1 MAATPVI
8 LQDEAGQVYAV
19 GLEWKRIVVSG
30 SGAAAEQSGYE
41 FANKAGSNRLTFTRD
56 AKRNEVRGV
65 GHAKF
70 AKSDFEALSLAQAF
84 AMRFD
89 TTARAV
95 AAIALEQGLVWVC
108 AVSEGMVVNGYDF
121 VADSEEATARI
132 RELAR
137 RYPEGALVQYG
148 DGGILPD
155 AQILTLQEMQEM
167 ARQHASDCQMQPTRK
182 NQVALRKL
190 LTILGVLV
198 LVLAS
203 KYGYDHYKRY
213 RAAEAAR
220 QAADAAKPQLS
231 AQQAWDQGLAA
242 WAENSSQATP
252 RALQQL
258 LVGLSGVPAVVSGWN
273 LVGIDCTRV
282 KARWGCVGSFERS
295 VATRTTTMQFLN
307 SLPTGWEADWGSLDK
322 AVARFG
328 FDADAHKVSVPS
340 LRDSKETLL
349 PLLGHLQN
357 NSRAFGKMEIGPA
370 AAVPVELPKNPDGS
384 AIVID
389 PSTVKPIVVSMEVI
403 ANGPL
408 RSFYK
413 LVDQPVSWRVIRI
426 SISNNVTPDSP
437 EKSRILVTEAKGD
450 VYAIK

>member
-1 MAATPVI
+1 MSVTPVI
-8 LQDEAGQVYAV
+8 LQGESGQIYAV

-30 SGAAAEQSGYE
+30 VGAAAEQSGYE

-56 AKRNEVRGV
+56 AKRDEVRGV

-70 AKSDFEALSLAQAF
+70 AKPDFEALSLAQAF

-89 TTARAV
+89 TATRAV
-95 AAIALEQGLVWVC
+95 VAISLGDGMVWVC

-121 VADSEEATARI
+121 VASPEEAAARI
-132 RELAR
+132 RELSK
-137 RYPEGALVQYG
+137 RYPDGALAQYG
-148 DGGILPD
+148 DGGVLPD
-155 AQILTLQEMQEM
+155 AQILTLQEMQES
-167 ARQHASDCQMQPTRK
+167 ASQHASDCQMLPTRK
-182 NQVALRKL
+182 NQAALRMM
-190 LTILGVLV
+190 LTILGFLV
-198 LVLAS
+198 FVFAL
-203 KYGYDHYKRY
+203 KYGYDFYKRY
-213 RAAEAAR
+213 RAAEMAR
-220 QAADAAKPQLS
+220 QAAEAATPQLS
-231 AQQAWDQGLAA
+231 AQQAWDIGLAA
-242 WAENSSQATP
+242 WVEKSSQATP

-258 LVGLSGVPAVVSGWN
+258 LDGLGGVPSAVSGWD
-273 LVGIDCTRV
+273 LVGIDCTRAR
-282 KARWGCVGSFERS
+282 ARWGCTGSFERS

-307 SLPTGWEADWGSLDK
+307 SLPPGWEADWGSLDK

-328 FDADAHKVSVPS
+328 FDADAQRVSVPS
-340 LRDSKETLL
+340 LRDSKSVLL

-357 NSRAFGKMEIGPA
+357 HSRAFAKMEIGPA
-370 AAVPVELPKNPDGS
+370 AAVPVELPKNQDGS

-403 ANGPL
+403 ASGPL
-408 RSFYK
+408 RSFYT

-426 SISNNVTPDSP
+426 AISNNVMPDSP